1 MNNSKSGF
9 TPILFVIMIVIITGI
24 IFANYVISTREK
36 WIEKREKWIEKREK
50 RIEKRFNEKVL
61 TDKEG
66 RYLTINNETEQ
77 VIKDVRVTLETGA
90 EIESLGKKNPDEPS
104 FTVEIPKYL
113 KEEDVFIVSFTD
125 EYGMKYEKEVRVPKA
140 GRTAVELTED
150 DHVKRSGD
158 FKRNIYKFKGE
169 TVKFFKGE

>member
-9 TPILFVIMIVIITGI
+9 TPILFVIMIAIISGI
-24 IFANYVISTREK
+24 IFANNVISG
-36 WIEKREKWIEKREK
+36 REK
-50 RIEKRFNEKVL
+50 RINEKAL
-61 TDKEG
+61 TDKKG
-66 RYLTINNETEQ
+66 RYLTIINDTEQ

-90 EIESLGKKNPDEPS
+90 EIESLGKQNLDTRS
-104 FTVEIPKYL
+104 FSVEIPEDL

-125 EYGMKYEKEVRVPKA
+125 EYGMKYEKEVSGVSKA
-140 GRTAVELTED
+140 GRTDVVLTED

-169 TVKFFKGE
+169 AVKLFKGE

>member
-9 TPILFVIMIVIITGI
+9 TPILFVIMIAIITGI
-24 IFANYVISTREK
+24 IFANNVISG
-36 WIEKREKWIEKREK
+36 REK
-50 RIEKRFNEKVL
+50 RINEKALAREKRINEKAL
-61 TDKEG
+61 TDKKG
-66 RYLTINNETEQ
+66 RYLTIINDTEQ

-90 EIESLGKKNPDEPS
+90 EIESLGKKNLDTRS
-104 FTVEIPKYL
+104 FSVEIPEDL

-125 EYGMKYEKEVRVPKA
+125 EYGMKYEKEVSGVSKA
-140 GRTAVELTED
+140 GRTDVVLTED

-158 FKRNIYKFKGE
+158 FKRKIYKFGGE